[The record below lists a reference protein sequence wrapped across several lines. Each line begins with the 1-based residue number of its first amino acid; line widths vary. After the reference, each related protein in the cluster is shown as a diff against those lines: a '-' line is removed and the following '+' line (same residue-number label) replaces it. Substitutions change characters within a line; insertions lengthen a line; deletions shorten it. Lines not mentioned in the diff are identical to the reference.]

1 MRHNKI
7 EKETR
12 EKRVERRGERESIR
26 QLLGSEVLGFLLV
39 DVLHEDSLVLEHI
52 SLHLQIELVVP
63 GRERE
68 RRGER
73 R

>member
-52 SLHLQIELVVP
+52 SLHLEIELVVP
-63 GRERE
+63 V
-68 RRGER
+68 
-73 R
+73 